1 MRHLQRSYH
10 IPTRMNHLTHINIL
24 LNFAY
29 FQVFLSYTIQ
39 LLSWVPVFRV
49 LIFNGFI
56 AMNHIP
62 HVEEKCY
69 VCISCLLT
77 NSKDSFLLI
86 IEKYPAI
93 KKLMGYDWRIA
104 VQVFITVLIQ
114 LIMAIL
120 VRDLPW
126 KFVWLLTYIISGTLN
141 HSLSISFHE
150 SMK

>member
-1 MRHLQRSYH
+1 
-10 IPTRMNHLTHINIL
+10 
-24 LNFAY
+24 LN
-29 FQVFLSYTIQ
+29 
-39 LLSWVPVFRV
+39 
-49 LIFNGFI
+49 
-56 AMNHIP
+56 
-62 HVEEKCY
+62 
-69 VCISCLLT
+69 

-114 LIMAIL
+114 IIMAIL